1 MADDASS
8 LNGGMVLARF
18 LARAGLGSRR
28 ACEKLIGAG
37 GITVNGT
44 VVTTPATRV
53 IPGTDDVRY
62 RGQSLC
68 LQRAVYY
75 LLHKP
80 AGYTCS
86 SSDPNADRLAIDLIA
101 PPDDVRIYSIGRLD
115 RESEG
120 LLLFTS
126 DGDLAHALT
135 HPSFE
140 VPRTYLVDVT
150 VPVSDASIE
159 KLQTGI
165 VDRNETL
172 RALSVERVEAPE
184 GIWRLRLVLV
194 TGRNREIRRMMARLR
209 YEAVRLRR
217 VAYGPIE
224 LGNFNPGY
232 SRGLTDS
239 EVAALKEAVT

>member
-1 MADDASS
+1 MMYKPRGYICSRSS
-8 LNGGMVLARF
+8 AQG
-18 LARAGLGSRR
+18 
-28 ACEKLIGAG
+28 KTIY
-37 GITVNGT
+37 
-44 VVTTPATRV
+44 
-53 IPGTDDVRY
+53 D
-62 RGQSLC
+62 
-68 LQRAVYY
+68 
-75 LLHKP
+75 LL
-80 AGYTCS
+80 
-86 SSDPNADRLAIDLIA
+86 
-101 PPDDVRIYSIGRLD
+101 PPELFQLRPVGRLD
-115 RESEG
+115 KDSEG

-150 VPVSDASIE
+150 VPVSDAAIE
-159 KLQTGI
+159 KLQAGI
-165 VDRNETL
+165 VDRHETL

-209 YEAVRLRR
+209 YEVARLRR
-217 VAYGPIE
+217 IAYGPIE

-232 SRGLTDS
+232 SRQLTDS

>member
-1 MADDASS
+1 MIFWRTTPDEPMTDDPSS
-8 LNGGMVLARF
+8 ANGNMVLARF

-37 GITVNGT
+37 DVTVNGT

-80 AGYTCS
+80 VGYTCS

-115 RESEG
+115 RDSEG

-126 DGDLAHALT
+126 DGDLAYGLT

-150 VPVSDASIE
+150 VPVSDTAIE

-172 RALSVERVEAPE
+172 RALRVDRVEAQSATVMPDLMYPVGAE
-184 GIWRLRLVLV
+184 IHHHHVLGE
-194 TGRNREIRRMMARLR
+194 TLFHRGQLAR
-209 YEAVRLRR
+209 
-217 VAYGPIE
+217 IH
-224 LGNFNPGY
+224 PGF
-232 SRGLTDS
+232 
-239 EVAALKEAVT
+239 